1 MYEMSV
7 AFEVIE
13 APYPYLC
20 AVYICACGARTTQ
33 HGDQA
38 AVVPAHWQVAETPD
52 GPMAICPHCV
62 QQHAPAPA

>member
-1 MYEMSV
+1 MSV

-20 AVYICACGARTTQ
+20 AVYICACGARATQ

-38 AVVPAHWQVAETPD
+38 AVPPAHWQVTETRD
-52 GPMAICPHCV
+52 GATAVCPHC
-62 QQHAPAPA
+62 AKRSAARI